1 MTDEPTKDAEAI
13 VAITAYYG
21 GPCSA
26 TVTMVPSMR
35 RAINALDAH
44 RRAQSASGLAE
55 DARNV
60 MEALKWALAS
70 ARNLEWLD
78 ENTLGMLAYSTANDA
93 IPLAE
98 SLAGKIEA
106 LERERGRLRDVIERD
121 RTKTA
126 EVISTARGVLASRA
140 WLAEGRGSYEFD
152 DEKYQEEFGA
162 AITEILVAL
171 DPLRA
176 LAADW
181 SDCPKDY
188 RGARID
194 WKARAEAAES
204 QLAKRD
210 AEVGKLREALEDC
223 KTTIEV
229 IHDITP
235 NSATIMIANESLRN
249 ARVALAPVAEKE
261 AK

>member
-1 MTDEPTKDAEAI
+1 MGMGMIKSIADDARKIVDALQPLAGLNVARLMTDGIKYNFRIDAADI
-13 VAITAYYG
+13 RHA
-21 GPCSA
+21 
-26 TVTMVPSMR
+26 
-35 RAINALDAH
+35 RAAL
-44 RRAQSASGLAE
+44 
-55 DARNV
+55 
-60 MEALKWALAS
+60 
-70 ARNLEWLD
+70 
-78 ENTLGMLAYSTANDA
+78 
-93 IPLAE
+93 PLAE
-98 SLAGKIEA
+98 SLPGKIEE

-126 EVISTARGVLASRA
+126 EVISSARGVLASRA

-204 QLAKRD
+204 QLAARD
-210 AEVGKLREALEDC
+210 AELGRLRAVLKLAGEFCHSVDAAAEDLGGGFR
-223 KTTIEV
+223 
-229 IHDITP
+229 P
-235 NSATIMIANESLRN
+235 LATILKELGPAVDAA
-249 ARVALAPVAEKE
+249 ARATLAPFPEKE
-261 AK
+261 QAQ